1 MFLDYLKRGVV
12 AGGVAGLAYGLF
24 MATVANPLVG
34 YLEHAQHGH
43 SHGAESG
50 SVVAES
56 TTALV
61 SVGGG
66 LLWAVFLGG
75 CFGIGLYILEPAL
88 PGRSTARRFVLAASG
103 FLTISAVPWL
113 VLPPF
118 APGAEQVLGTD
129 TRFLLYGGLVGL
141 GALVAASGV
150 AAHNRLADRNRWLAI
165 AAGVAP
171 VVAAVVVLPA
181 VAPPLVSHPELSAE
195 LVTAYRAM
203 VVLSQGSIWLVIAGT
218 FGWLQ
223 RRSGVETAVSDPPQP
238 NST

>member
-1 MFLDYLKRGVV
+1 MLFAYLKRGVL

-43 SHGAESG
+43 SHAGEAG
-50 SVVAES
+50 SAVAES
-56 TTALV
+56 TAAIV

-88 PGRSTARRFVLAASG
+88 PGRSTARRFVLAGSG

-118 APGAEQVLGTD
+118 APGAEQVLATD

-165 AAGVAP
+165 AAGVTP
-171 VVAAVVVLPA
+171 VVATVVVLPT
-181 VAPPLVSHPELSAE
+181 VAPTLVRHPELSAE

-203 VVLSQGSIWLVIAGT
+203 VVLSQGSIWLLIAAT

-223 RRSGVETAVSDPPQP
+223 RRTPFESTTTESTQP
-238 NST
+238 AT